1 MNRFDEFNMIAAVAK
16 NGNFSSAARAL
27 RLSPSA
33 ISKMVNRIEDRL
45 KIRLFDRTSKFVM
58 LTREGELYLSS
69 ITRVLNAIQ
78 EVDEL
83 AESLIK
89 VPHGT
94 IRIHTSP
101 AFAQGQIA
109 PILPEFLARYTSLKF
124 ELRVGPKFFG
134 LTEDTDIAIQ
144 FGELADSS
152 LVARRIAASKRVV
165 CASPLYLERA
175 GVPTKPSELA
185 THQLLNYSMPER
197 DAWPFV
203 KEGVVTRV
211 PINSKVVV
219 DQAGFL
225 LGLVL
230 DGVGIARLPGYM
242 IAKDLEEG
250 RLVELFTPYT
260 YLEGIYAIYRARKNL
275 SPRLR
280 LFIEYIRR
288 KLSAQDWNLDRN
300 IIQSN

>member
-1 MNRFDEFNMIAAVAK
+1 MNRFDEFNVIAAVAK
-16 NGNFSSAARAL
+16 NGNFSSAARVL

-45 KIRLFDRTSKFVM
+45 KVRLFDRTSKFVM
-58 LTREGELYLSS
+58 LTREGEMYLSS
-69 ITRVLNAIQ
+69 INRVLDAIQ

-83 AESLIK
+83 ADSLVK

-109 PILPEFLARYTSLKF
+109 PILPEFMARYASLKF

-134 LTEDTDIAIQ
+134 LTDDMDIAIQ

-152 LVARRIAASKRVV
+152 LVARRIATSKRIV
-165 CASPLYLERA
+165 CASPDYLERKGA
-175 GVPTKPSELA
+175 PANPGDLSA
-185 THQLLNYSMPER
+185 HRLLNYSMPER
-197 DAWPFV
+197 DAWPFL
-203 KEGVVTRV
+203 KDGVMTRV
-211 PINSKVVV
+211 PINSEVLV

-242 IAKDLEEG
+242 ISKDLEEG
-250 RLVELFTPYT
+250 RLVELFAPYS
-260 YLEGIYAIYRARKNL
+260 YPEGIYAIYRARKNL

-280 LFIEYIRR
+280 LFIEYMRR
-288 KLSAQDWNLDRN
+288 KLSAREWNLDRN
-300 IIQSN
+300 ILHSN